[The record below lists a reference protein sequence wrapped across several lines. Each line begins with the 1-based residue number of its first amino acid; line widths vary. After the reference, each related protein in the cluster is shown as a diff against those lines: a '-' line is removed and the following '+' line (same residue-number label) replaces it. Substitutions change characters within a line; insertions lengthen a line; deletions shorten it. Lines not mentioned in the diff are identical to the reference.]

1 MILYKEYYSIKNTTL
16 LKNNTIK
23 NNTLCYLPQN
33 YKIVK
38 MKTYKVK
45 ILYIIKIERL
55 IK

>member
-1 MILYKEYYSIKNTTL
+1 MILYKEYYSIKKYSI
-16 LKNNTIK
+16 KNNTIK
-23 NNTLCYLPQN
+23 NNILCYIPQN

-45 ILYIIKIERL
+45 MLYIIKIERL